1 MSVVKVA
8 TLHANVGYGLVLG
21 VWVVEDA
28 AAEAQGAA
36 VAVAQDIVGAQA
48 MVEGATAHGIGLPG
62 SEVTADHHRLPAGLH
77 RLLVRVVSAGLRRLP
92 AHVASAG
99 LHHHLPVPEASAGH
113 HHLPAPEASAGH
125 RRAPASGA
133 IAGPLHSH
141 PSAKSPLMQIM
152 PEGLAL
158 QMLEFVGGPSV
169 CFPECSFV

>member
-1 MSVVKVA
+1 
-8 TLHANVGYGLVLG
+8 
-21 VWVVEDA
+21 
-28 AAEAQGAA
+28 
-36 VAVAQDIVGAQA
+36 
-48 MVEGATAHGIGLPG
+48 
-62 SEVTADHHRLPAGLH
+62 
-77 RLLVRVVSAGLRRLP
+77 VRVVSAGLRRLP

-99 LHHHLPVPEASAGH
+99 LRRLPAHVASAGH

-169 CFPECSFV
+169 CFP